1 MDMQGLLHPHIG
13 TTIDR
18 IRGHKVV
25 LAVQDTTRLSYTAH
39 ASKDMGPINA
49 KWNSAVGLMMHDT
62 LAFTEEGKSQGKA
75 GGLIVNRSKRY

>member
-49 KWNSAVGLMMHDT
+49 KSGQSRRLDCEPLKAVLKPWAT
-62 LAFTEEGKSQGKA
+62 
-75 GGLIVNRSKRY
+75 